1 MIQPRRPAHSL
12 RSRAGPQHLG
22 GNCIGEE
29 PKKPARE
36 SILTLTGPA
45 VEEEGDAWLL
55 VYRLGSQIEITV
67 TEEKGGDSSVLLSK
81 EQARELARALTAAL
95 DNPKNP

>member
-1 MIQPRRPAHSL
+1 MQ
-12 RSRAGPQHLG
+12 G
-22 GNCIGEE
+22 G
-29 PKKPARE
+29 
-36 SILTLTGPA
+36 
-45 VEEEGDAWLL
+45 AWLL
-55 VYRLGSQIEITV
+55 VYRVGSQIEMTV

>member
-1 MIQPRRPAHSL
+1 MIQPPSPAHSL
-12 RSRAGPQHLG
+12 HPRAGPQHSG
-22 GNCIGEE
+22 GDPIRDE
-29 PKKPARE
+29 PKQPARE

-45 VEEEGDAWLL
+45 VEVEGDAWLL
-55 VYRLGSQIEITV
+55 VYRVGSQIEITV

-81 EQARELARALTAAL
+81 EQARELARAITAAL

>member
-1 MIQPRRPAHSL
+1 
-12 RSRAGPQHLG
+12 
-22 GNCIGEE
+22 
-29 PKKPARE
+29 
-36 SILTLTGPA
+36 
-45 VEEEGDAWLL
+45 VEGDAWLL

-81 EQARELARALTAAL
+81 EQARELARAITAAL